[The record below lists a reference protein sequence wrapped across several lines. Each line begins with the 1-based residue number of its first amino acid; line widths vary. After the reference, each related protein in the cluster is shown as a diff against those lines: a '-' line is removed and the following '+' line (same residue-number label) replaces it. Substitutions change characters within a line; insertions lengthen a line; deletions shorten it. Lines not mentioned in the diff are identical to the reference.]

1 MESKAE
7 KLDAVA
13 KIFLNDLGI
22 QAPTSQQ
29 IETVK
34 SIDQH
39 ELRTHAVKKMLAE
52 GKTSG
57 QIAVITGMKVS
68 TTKSMI
74 RRVKNNDGEK

>member
-22 QAPTSQQ
+22 DKPTDRQ

-34 SIDQH
+34 RIDDH
-39 ELRTHAVKKMLAE
+39 ELRVHAVRKMLSE

-57 QIAVITGMKVS
+57 QIAMMTGMNIS
-68 TTKSMI
+68 TAKSMI
-74 RRVKNNDGEK
+74 RRVKNNDE